1 MAKTEPWSS
10 SRRNFVTVSES
21 HLACSGSLTTV
32 CLLRARHLK
41 CNKGVYVLDNPLT
54 SGKTLAGCGVR
65 EGSTVHWFIRLGLA
79 HYQSMLH
86 YYALDAKEK
95 IEGEEASTHLTLDER
110 VAIMGKCTEAL
121 FWLKKGR
128 QDGEHRL
135 QVGSSH
141 G

>member
-1 MAKTEPWSS
+1 
-10 SRRNFVTVSES
+10 
-21 HLACSGSLTTV
+21 
-32 CLLRARHLK
+32 
-41 CNKGVYVLDNPLT
+41 
-54 SGKTLAGCGVR
+54 
-65 EGSTVHWFIRLGLA
+65 
-79 HYQSMLH
+79 MLH